1 MVDNDKTL
9 HDLHSALAHDL
20 LVRIES
26 GEATAQELSVAAK
39 FLKDNHIE
47 SVPKPDNDLG
57 KLMERMPQFD
67 DEAPATFN

>member
-39 FLKDNHIE
+39 FLRTGISA
-47 SVPKPDNDLG
+47 SV
-57 KLMERMPQFD
+57 
-67 DEAPATFN
+67 